1 MVQNLRHIL
10 ENPPSLGVSI
20 GSDFIE
26 STNDISNL
34 NEHVDISGI
43 MDSGADGIDWDI
55 TMDSSQIDWD
65 IGTVEETDDAA
76 NGFGTYEI
84 IDAKEALQDSS
95 TNENETFGEAAPSGG
110 GSVDVEVS
118 EISWNVSVENPILET
133 NEDSGNR
140 CTDGV
145 QISSLN
151 SSAEAQ
157 ISGDR
162 SPLLETEYRNKIL
175 DDLFEVFLCFC
186 CAT

>member
-1 MVQNLRHIL
+1 MVPNLRDFL
-10 ENPPSLGVSI
+10 ENPPSLGVSM

-34 NEHVDISGI
+34 NEHDISGI

-55 TMDSSQIDWD
+55 TMDGSQIDWD

-118 EISWNVSVENPILET
+118 AKSWDVSVENPLLEN
-133 NEDSGNR
+133 NEDSGT
-140 CTDGV
+140 CYTDKI
-145 QISSLN
+145 QISTLN
-151 SSAEAQ
+151 ASAEAQ

-175 DDLFEVFLCFC
+175 DDLFEVFLCFY